1 MLSSDVNATHVSPDS
16 RLQDIARALSERVRP
31 ELVLLFGSRAQ
42 GTEREDS
49 DYDLMI
55 VVRDPS
61 SVEAARAAAYDA
73 LRALPLS
80 VDVIAR
86 SVHDY
91 RRYQSDPG
99 FLDFMVARDG
109 VLLYAS
115 GTVPQ
120 LVHKRVREEPSDQ
133 GGLAMWLTRAASDM
147 SIAEQN
153 LASLKPSVDAIC
165 FHAHAAVEKWLKAS
179 FVLQARTF
187 PPRTHDLSDLLDQ
200 QPADIGASV
209 AIRKACALLMA
220 LYPTSRYPEAGM
232 PTLAEA
238 RLAVAAAQVVKDLVL
253 PGLAE

>member
-1 MLSSDVNATHVSPDS
+1 MLSSDVNATDVSPDS
-16 RLQDIARALSERVRP
+16 HLQDIARVLSERVRP
-31 ELVLLFGSRAQ
+31 ELVLLFGSRSQ

-55 VVRDPS
+55 VVGDPC
-61 SVEAARAAAYDA
+61 SVETARAAAYEA
-73 LRALPLS
+73 LRAMQLS

-86 SVHDY
+86 SVDDY

-99 FLDFMVARDG
+99 YLDFMVARDG

-120 LVHKRVREEPSDQ
+120 LVQQRVREGPSNE
-133 GGLAMWLTRAASDM
+133 GGVAMWLKRAASDM
-147 SIAEQN
+147 RVAERDLLSADPSI
-153 LASLKPSVDAIC
+153 DAIC

-179 FVLQARTF
+179 IVLHARTF

-200 QPADIGASV
+200 QPTDIGASV
-209 AIRKACALLMA
+209 AVREACTLLMA
-220 LYPTSRYPEAGM
+220 LYPKSRYPEAGM

-238 RLAVAAAQVVKDLVL
+238 RSAVAAAQVVKELLL
-253 PGLAE
+253 PRLAE

>member
-1 MLSSDVNATHVSPDS
+1 M
-16 RLQDIARALSERVRP
+16 LSERVRP
-31 ELVLLFGSRAQ
+31 ELVLLFGSRSQ

-55 VVRDPS
+55 VVGDPC
-61 SVEAARAAAYDA
+61 SVEAARVAAYEV
-73 LRALPLS
+73 LRAMQLS

-86 SVHDY
+86 SVDDY

-120 LVHKRVREEPSDQ
+120 LVHQRVREEPSNE

-165 FHAHAAVEKWLKAS
+165 FHAHAAAEKWLKAS
-179 FVLQARTF
+179 IVLQTRTF
-187 PPRTHDLSDLLDQ
+187 PPRTHDLSQLLGML
-200 QPADIGASV
+200 PTDIGASV
-209 AIRKACALLMA
+209 AIREACTLLMA
-220 LYPTSRYPEAGM
+220 LYPKSRYPEAGM
-232 PTLAEA
+232 PTFAEA
-238 RLAVAAAQVVKDLVL
+238 RSAVAAAQVVKDLVL